1 MPDMGETHVYDIT
14 LSPKGQVAT
23 VRCTCGWVDK
33 CRSSGGASPR
43 DLARASGEGHV
54 RGHQDAQRTPS
65 SPTPPKATA
74 SAEEHVYA
82 FVHQHDGAVLSRCS
96 CGWRTA
102 FRSYPGGPPPADV
115 AKEASDRHVQFHAT
129 SSSPGPRS
137 GTSSAASSN
146 GTLAGSLIAAALVLF
161 LVWALVS
168 ACSGAGDEGP
178 DGPSGK
184 YSETEC
190 LVLKYEATG
199 DGAGADD
206 AMVEYSVHC
215 D

>member
-1 MPDMGETHVYDIT
+1 MPAMGETHVYDIT
-14 LSPKGQVAT
+14 MSPKGQVAT

-33 CRSSGGASPR
+33 CRSSGGAAPR

-54 RGHQDAQRTPS
+54 RGHHGLQQTS
-65 SPTPPKATA
+65 TSPTPLEETA
-74 SAEEHVYA
+74 SATAHAYA
-82 FVHQHDGAVLSRCS
+82 FAHQRDGAVLSRCS
-96 CGWRTA
+96 CGWRTT
-102 FRSYPGGPPPADV
+102 FRSYPGGPPAADL
-115 AKEASDRHVQFHAT
+115 AKEASDRHVRFHTT
-129 SSSPGPRS
+129 SSSLGPRS
-137 GTSSAASSN
+137 ETSGASSSN
-146 GTLAGSLIAAALVLF
+146 AGLAGSVIAAAFVLF

-168 ACSGAGDEGP
+168 ACSGAGDDEP

-190 LVLKYEATG
+190 VVLKYEATG

-206 AMVEYSVHC
+206 AMVEYSIHC